1 MDRALAH
8 LSMLAGEIGPRV
20 STTVEERRAAEY
32 IAAQLEAAGYVATI
46 EPFDASSTADS
57 STVTLPDGSPLES
70 TRALLN
76 SPNLAASGRLV
87 RAGLGRAVDLLEI
100 DVEGAILVLDR
111 GVVQFGTKALN
122 AQNAGAVA
130 LIIINNVPGPL
141 VSGTLGETVV
151 SIPVVGVD
159 QSDGAALT
167 LLADGGES
175 VEVVADLRSITA
187 PSWNVVGR
195 PGEQCSAYVGAHYDS
210 VPLGPGGND
219 NGSGTATMLEL
230 ARTHHADGL
239 CFLAF
244 GSEEV
249 GLVGS
254 RAFVEG
260 IDPGNV
266 SFMLNLD
273 MVGKRTRPAFIAG
286 SDSAGRQL
294 ADRAAA
300 VAAEAGFDVPRGA
313 FPRSASSDHAS
324 FSAAGVPAI
333 TITSGNDEVIHQP
346 LDTFENV
353 VRADLAAMLEIAA
366 LVLQDL
372 LLR

>member
-1 MDRALAH
+1 MLAH
-8 LSMLAGEIGPRV
+8 LRVLASEIGPRV
-20 STTVEERRAAEY
+20 STTIEERQAAEY
-32 IAAQLEAAGYVATI
+32 IAGQLEAAGYATTI
-46 EPFDASSTADS
+46 EPFDAGSTVDG
-57 STVTLPDGSPLES
+57 STVTLADGSTLES

-76 SPNLAASGRLV
+76 TPNLAASGRLV
-87 RAGLGRAVDLLEI
+87 RAGLGRAVDLVDI
-100 DVEGAILVLDR
+100 DLQGAILMLDR

-141 VSGTLGETVV
+141 VNGTLGETDV

-159 QSDGAALT
+159 QPDGSALT
-167 LLADGGES
+167 LLVDGGET
-175 VEVVADLRSITA
+175 VQVVADLQSITA

-195 PGEQCSAYVGAHYDS
+195 RGEQCSAYVGAHYDS
-210 VPLGPGGND
+210 VALAPGGND

-230 ARTHHADGL
+230 ARTHRAGGL

-254 RAFVEG
+254 SAFVEG
-260 IDPGNV
+260 IDADRVG
-266 SFMLNLD
+266 FMLNLD
-273 MVGKRTRPAFIAG
+273 MMGKRTRPAFIAG
-286 SDSAGRQL
+286 SDSASRQL

-300 VAAEAGFDVPRGA
+300 VAAKAGYEVPREA

-353 VRADLAAMLEIAA
+353 VREDLAAMLEIAA